1 MHVNQRRDN
10 SVNGEPMRVRLLTLA
25 VSMLV
30 LCSLA
35 SAATPVVRVPEP
47 SSLAMAGMGALG
59 IAGAVWRKLRQ

>member
-1 MHVNQRRDN
+1 
-10 SVNGEPMRVRLLTLA
+10 MRVRLLTLA
-25 VSMLV
+25 VCMLV

-59 IAGAVWRKLRQ
+59 IAGAMWRKLRRN